1 MPMTC
6 GPALLQ
12 SPPPEQSGMLASD
25 PLWRNAPAATTW
37 CFMEPMLTI
46 ALRAGRKA
54 AELIERAFERVDLL
68 TIETKS
74 RNDYVTEVDKAAE
87 KEIIYHLRK
96 AYPDHSIRGEEGGH
110 QAGKNPDYEWI
121 IDPLDGTT
129 NFIHGVPH
137 FSISIACKYKGQIEH
152 AVVIDPIKRE
162 EFTASRGRGAAL
174 NGRRLR
180 VSSRRT
186 LEGSLIGTGIPFSG
200 YALEHIGPYLACVQ
214 EIAGQTSGIRRCGSA
229 ALDLAYVA
237 AGRFDAFWEMN
248 LNEWDIAGGVLLVKE
263 AGGLVSD
270 FNGGVDYLETGH
282 IVCGSPKVFKP
293 ILQIVQKNL
302 GHLK

>member
-1 MPMTC
+1 MKN
-6 GPALLQ
+6 GRIRALPARGGRFRHDLRP
-12 SPPPEQSGMLASD
+12 SSFTIPET
-25 PLWRNAPAATTW
+25 PLIGAP
-37 CFMEPMLTI
+37 MEPMLTI

-74 RNDYVTEVDKAAE
+74 RNDFVTEVDKAAE

-96 AYPDHSIRGEEGGH
+96 AYPDHSFHGEEGGS
-110 QAGKNPDYEWI
+110 QPGKNTDYEWI

-137 FSISIACKYKGQIEH
+137 FSVSIACKYKGQIEH
-152 AVVIDPIKRE
+152 AVVIDPVRRE

-174 NGRRLR
+174 NGRRIR
-180 VSSRRT
+180 VGNQRNLDGT
-186 LEGSLIGTGIPFSG
+186 LIGTGIPFSG
-200 YALEHIGPYLACVQ
+200 YALEHISGYLSCVQ
-214 EIAGQTSGIRRCGSA
+214 EIAGQTAGIRRCGSA

-248 LNEWDIAGGVLLVKE
+248 LNEWDFAGGILLVKE
-263 AGGLVSD
+263 AGGLISD
-270 FNGGVDYLETGH
+270 FNGGPGFTESGN

-293 ILQIVQKNL
+293 ILQIVQKHL